1 MELAVASLQHENE
14 NFPYTY
20 LTESLLE
27 CLSAYLPK
35 LMITGIVAVAVT
47 KQLLHRC
54 YSNKRN

>member
-14 NFPYTY
+14 NPYTY

-35 LMITGIVAVAVT
+35 LMMTCIVAVAAT
-47 KQLLHRC
+47 KQLLRRC